1 MAQDSNHSPEGKK
14 KRRRLHL
21 PFDLGKA
28 MFVLP
33 NLFTLS
39 GVFCGIYAI
48 VNVSGIPTPEDL
60 SRACLAVFFAAFFDM
75 ADGRVARL
83 TKTQS
88 DFGVQLDSLAD
99 AVSFGV
105 APAIIVYKW
114 GLIPLGLA
122 GLFIAFVYVGCG
134 LIRLARFN
142 VLATRED
149 GPTDYFLGVPI
160 PLAAGMLMSV
170 VMFHQH
176 TIAAPAVKIFNV
188 ASLTIAMSLLM
199 VSNVRYRNFKNIKAT
214 PLTLALLS
222 TILLTFIALAMMVHA
237 SFAFLV
243 YFSGYITMGLLEQ
256 VIRFKRRLFS
266 GPAEISSSIDDENYD
281 ENEDENEDEND
292 DQAVAS

>member
-1 MAQDSNHSPEGKK
+1 MTEPQEDSADLGRK
-14 KRRRLHL
+14 KRRRLNL

-39 GVFCGIYAI
+39 SVFCGIYAI
-48 VNVSGIPTPEDL
+48 IQVSNIPTPEDL

-88 DFGVQLDSLAD
+88 EFGVQLDSLAD

-114 GLIPLGLA
+114 GLTPLGLA
-122 GLFIAFVYVGCG
+122 GLVIAFIYVGCG

-142 VLATRED
+142 VLAARED
-149 GPTDYFLGVPI
+149 SPSDFFLGVPI

-188 ASLTIAMSLLM
+188 AFLTVAMSLLM
-199 VSNVRYRNFKNIKAT
+199 VSNVRYRNFKNVKSS
-214 PLTLALLS
+214 PGTLALLG
-222 TILLTFIALAMMVHA
+222 TLLLAFVGLALVMHA
-237 SFAFLV
+237 SFSFLV
-243 YFSGYITMGLLEQ
+243 YFSGYIIMGLLEQ
-256 VIRFKRRLFS
+256 IIRFKRKLFA
-266 GPAEISSSIDDENYD
+266 GPEALKTEDDNSEP
-281 ENEDENEDEND
+281 D
-292 DQAVAS
+292 DQPVAS

>member
-1 MAQDSNHSPEGKK
+1 M
-14 KRRRLHL
+14 

-39 GVFCGIYAI
+39 SVFCGIYAI
-48 VNVSGIPTPEDL
+48 VNVSGIPTPQDL

-88 DFGVQLDSLAD
+88 EFGVQLDSLAD

-105 APAIIVYKW
+105 APAIIVFKW
-114 GLIPLGLA
+114 GLTPLGLA

-142 VLATRED
+142 VLASRED
-149 GPTDYFLGVPI
+149 GPSDYFLGVPI

-170 VMFHQH
+170 VMYHQH

-188 ASLTIAMSLLM
+188 ASLTLAMSLLM

-214 PLTLALLS
+214 PLTLALLT
-222 TILLTFIALAMMVHA
+222 TIMLAFIGLAMWIHA

-243 YFSGYITMGLLEQ
+243 YFSGYITLGLLEQ
-256 VIRFKRRLFS
+256 VIRFKRRIFAD
-266 GPAEISSSIDDENYD
+266 PAELTSVIDDS
-281 ENEDENEDEND
+281 DEND
-292 DQAVAS
+292 DQAIAS